1 MLVKEI
7 NNDETLTYKVFID
20 KGIFLVDKV
29 YNIID
34 QYKKIEENTDMLIE
48 QIKKRIRINS
58 IEKENY
64 EKIDINDK
72 LNKVEIKD
80 EKDIIKNVAEKLH
93 NLDLYINNYI
103 KTFKNK
109 IYYISLNIKK
119 IYKKEDKEFFS
130 YYETEIKE
138 INMLIS
144 KYEKIILDDNL
155 DELFE
160 HIINISNIY
169 ILITKI
175 IISIN
180 IIIKLGELLK
190 IENKKL
196 KLIYENL

>member
-20 KGIFLVDKV
+20 KGIFLIDKI

-34 QYKKIEENTDMLIE
+34 QYKKIQENTDMLIE

-80 EKDIIKNVAEKLH
+80 ENDIIKNIAEKLH

-109 IYYISLNIKK
+109 IYYISLNI
-119 IYKKEDKEFFS
+119 KKEDKEFFS

-155 DELFE
+155 NELFE
-160 HIINISNIY
+160 YIINISNIY

-196 KLIYENL
+196 KLIYEIL

>member
-7 NNDETLTYKVFID
+7 NNDETLTYKIFID
-20 KGIFLVDKV
+20 KGIFLIDKIC
-29 YNIID
+29 NIID

-48 QIKKRIRINS
+48 QIKKRIRMNS

-72 LNKVEIKD
+72 LNKMEIKD
-80 EKDIIKNVAEKLH
+80 EKDIIKNIAEKLH

-103 KTFKNK
+103 KKFKNK
-109 IYYISLNIKK
+109 IYHISLNIKK
-119 IYKKEDKEFFS
+119 IYKKDDKEFFS
-130 YYETEIKE
+130 CYETEIKE

-144 KYEKIILDDNL
+144 KYEKNILNDNL

-160 HIINISNIY
+160 RIINISNIY
-169 ILITKI
+169 ILVTKI

-190 IENKKL
+190 IENKEL
-196 KLIYENL
+196 KSIYENL